1 MSIVANLFFLGVR
14 LARRKV
20 TVMFFDGF
28 DFCEVGRRPVE
39 SVR

>member
-20 TVMFFDGF
+20 TFFDGF